1 MRGNDEEFKAE
12 LLLRVK
18 KYKEHRQKQCRN
30 ALKAASLAV
39 MVCVLVVSSRWGN
52 LAIEDWGSPSNE
64 IGTDQSVT
72 GNETL
77 GEEGT
82 VGENET
88 DRENTTNS
96 QTSEDSV
103 IKESENWTEDTII
116 TENECEGIG
125 PGEEIAGSPAESN
138 GLSGISIRKENN
150 GVQFEEAGKPSQETK
165 YYRDQVLANQMLDF
179 LVEKI
184 AEAEE
189 NTVYSH
195 GGATSPDAQLSGKTC
210 RIVIRYKDG
219 RAIAYQVAEGT
230 GESYIK
236 GGRLILDKESWTQL
250 LGMTDN

>member
-1 MRGNDEEFKAE
+1 MRRNDEEFKAE

-18 KYKEHRQKQCRN
+18 KYKARQQKQRQN

-52 LAIEDWGSPSNE
+52 LAIEDWGRPSDE
-64 IGTDQSVT
+64 IGTDET
-72 GNETL
+72 TAENETFEV
-77 GEEGT
+77 EET
-82 VGENET
+82 VGEKET
-88 DRENTTNS
+88 NT

-103 IKESENWTEDTII
+103 TKESEGWTEDTII

-165 YYRDQVLANQMLDF
+165 YYRDQVLAKKMLDF

-184 AEAEE
+184 EEAEE
-189 NTVYSH
+189 NTAYFL
-195 GGATSPDAQLSGKTC
+195 GAATSPSGVPSETTS
-210 RIVIRYKDG
+210 RITIHYTDG
-219 RAIAYQVAEGT
+219 RAITYQVAEGT

>member
-1 MRGNDEEFKAE
+1 MRRNDEEFKAE

-18 KYKEHRQKQCRN
+18 EYKARQQKRRQN
-30 ALKAASLAV
+30 ALRAVSAAV
-39 MVCVLVVSSRWGN
+39 MVCVLLVSSQWRKIAN
-52 LAIEDWGSPSNE
+52 EDWYRPSDE
-64 IGTDQSVT
+64 IGTD
-72 GNETL
+72 ET
-77 GEEGT
+77 T
-82 VGENET
+82 
-88 DRENTTNS
+88 
-96 QTSEDSV
+96 EDSV
-103 IKESENWTEDTII
+103 IKESEKSTEDTII
-116 TENECEGIG
+116 TEDNCEAIG

-150 GVQFEEAGKPSQETK
+150 GIQSEEAGIPSQETK

>member
-1 MRGNDEEFKAE
+1 MRRNDEEFKAE

-52 LAIEDWGSPSNE
+52 LAIEDWGRPSDE
-64 IGTDQSVT
+64 IGTD
-72 GNETL
+72 E
-77 GEEGT
+77 
-82 VGENET
+82 
-88 DRENTTNS
+88 
-96 QTSEDSV
+96 TSEDSV
-103 IKESENWTEDTII
+103 IKESEKSTEDTII
-116 TENECEGIG
+116 TEGNCEAIG

-165 YYRDQVLANQMLDF
+165 YYRDQELANQMLDF

-184 AEAEE
+184 EEAEE
-189 NTVYSH
+189 NTAYFL
-195 GGATSPDAQLSGKTC
+195 GATTSPSGVPSEMTS
-210 RIVIRYKDG
+210 RITIHYTDG
-219 RAIAYQVAEGT
+219 RAITYQVAEGT